1 MTTTAEG
8 MLNDGVIEAVEEL
21 GVLFPDRPLRW
32 EADGQGGAFV
42 IMSDCPLGPQ
52 YQQDTTWVGF
62 HVTHMC
68 PFADTY
74 PHYVRQDLERAD
86 GAPLGEGFSAGAQW
100 PGLQNS
106 LGEAVGSRLS
116 VQISRRS
123 NRLAADGIETPAI
136 KFLKVMKWLNSR

>member
-1 MTTTAEG
+1 MTTTAKG
-8 MLNDGVIEAVEEL
+8 VLNDGVTEALEEL

-42 IMSDCPLGPQ
+42 IMSNCPLSAQ
-52 YQQDTTWVGF
+52 YQQDATWVGF
-62 HVTHMC
+62 HITHMC

-74 PHYVRQDLERAD
+74 PHYVRYDLARTD
-86 GAPLGEGFSAGAQW
+86 GGALGEGFSGGVQW
-100 PGLQNS
+100 VGLQNS
-106 LGEAVGSRLS
+106 LGEAVGSRVS

-123 NRLAADGIETPAI
+123 NRLAGDGIETPAI